1 LVTLD
6 MADGSELM
14 ADLAGVYVGTL
25 RHRRLEPV
33 PHAFRYPL
41 FMVLL
46 DIDRIDELMAVSPF
60 TSRNRFNWAT
70 FADRDHFGDPR
81 VTLRER
87 VRRDAESSG
96 IALPDGPIYLL
107 THLRY
112 LGYCFN
118 PLSLFYCFDRGGQ
131 LQAVLGENH
140 NTFGGRHN
148 YWLQPDGSSGLSTL
162 NKDQIA
168 ERGAR
173 VARRD
178 DRECREYLREEQ
190 RSQPGCPAR
199 EVDLDQRG
207 PATRQRSF
215 RARAA
220 KALYVSPFMEPDLDY
235 TFALSPPAESLTVH
249 MQALRDGRSFFDA
262 TLALERRPWTAPEIR
277 RALVRHPAMTINVIA
292 GIHWEAAKLWWKGV
306 PVVPRTGTDEALT
319 LYDQPTHKIDL
330 S

>member
-1 LVTLD
+1 MTLD
-6 MADGSELM
+6 MADGSGLM

-70 FADRDHFGDPR
+70 FADRDHFGDLR

-87 VRRDAESSG
+87 VRHDANRNG
-96 IALPDGPIYLL
+96 IDLPDGPIYVL

-118 PLSLFYCFDRGGQ
+118 PLSLFYCFDRDGQ
-131 LQAVLGENH
+131 LRAVLGENN

-148 YWLQPDGSSGLSTL
+148 YWLQPDGSP
-162 NKDQIA
+162 
-168 ERGAR
+168 R
-173 VARRD
+173 
-178 DRECREYLREEQ
+178 
-190 RSQPGCPAR
+190 
-199 EVDLDQRG
+199 
-207 PATRQRSF
+207 RSF

-249 MQALRDGRSFFDA
+249 MQALRHGRSFFDA
-262 TLALERRPWTAPEIR
+262 TLTLERRPWTAPDIR

-292 GIHWEAAKLWWKGV
+292 GIHWEAVKLWWKGV
-306 PVVPRTGTDEALT
+306 PVVPRTPTDEALT

>member
-1 LVTLD
+1 VVTLV
-6 MADGSELM
+6 MADSSGLM
-14 ADLAGVYVGTL
+14 AEKTGVYVGTL

-70 FADRDHFGDPR
+70 FADRDHFGDLSVP
-81 VTLRER
+81 LRER
-87 VRRDAESSG
+87 VRRDADSHG
-96 IALPDGPIYLL
+96 IDLPEGPIYLL

-118 PLSLFYCFDRGGQ
+118 PLSLFYCFDRDGQ
-131 LQAVLGENH
+131 LRAVLGENN

-148 YWLQPDGSSGLSTL
+148 YWLQPDGSS
-162 NKDQIA
+162 
-168 ERGAR
+168 
-173 VARRD
+173 
-178 DRECREYLREEQ
+178 
-190 RSQPGCPAR
+190 
-199 EVDLDQRG
+199 G

-235 TFALSPPAESLTVH
+235 TFALSQPAETLTVH
-249 MQALRDGRSFFDA
+249 MQALRHGRSFFDA
-262 TLALERRPWTAPEIR
+262 KLALERRPWTASEIR
-277 RALVRHPAMTINVIA
+277 RALVRHPAMTVNVIA
-292 GIHWEAAKLWWKGV
+292 GIHWQAMKLWWKGV
-306 PVVPRTGTDEALT
+306 PVVPRTATDEALT

>member
-1 LVTLD
+1 MLD
-6 MADGSELM
+6 MADGSRLM
-14 ADLAGVYVGTL
+14 AEKAGVYVGTL

-70 FADRDHFGDPR
+70 FADRDHFGDLK

-87 VRRDAESSG
+87 VRRDAESHGVDLS
-96 IALPDGPIYLL
+96 DGPIYLL

-118 PLSLFYCFDRGGQ
+118 PLSLFYCFDRDGR
-131 LQAVLGENH
+131 LRAVLGENN
-140 NTFGGRHN
+140 NTFGGHHN
-148 YWLQPDGSSGLSTL
+148 YWLQPDGSSG
-162 NKDQIA
+162 
-168 ERGAR
+168 
-173 VARRD
+173 
-178 DRECREYLREEQ
+178 
-190 RSQPGCPAR
+190 
-199 EVDLDQRG
+199 
-207 PATRQRSF
+207 PATKQRSF

-220 KALYVSPFMEPDLDY
+220 KALHVSPFMEPDLDY

-249 MQALRDGRSFFDA
+249 VQALRHGRSFFDA

-292 GIHWEAAKLWWKGV
+292 GIHWEAVKLWWKGV
-306 PVVPRTGTDEALT
+306 PVHRSDEALT

>member
-1 LVTLD
+1 MLD
-6 MADGSELM
+6 MADGSRLM
-14 ADLAGVYVGTL
+14 AEKAGVYVGTL

-70 FADRDHFGDPR
+70 FADRDHFGDLK

-87 VRRDAESSG
+87 VRRDAESHGVDLS
-96 IALPDGPIYLL
+96 DGPIYLL

-118 PLSLFYCFDRGGQ
+118 PLSLFYCFDRDGR
-131 LQAVLGENH
+131 LRAVLGENN
-140 NTFGGRHN
+140 NTFGGHHN
-148 YWLQPDGSSGLSTL
+148 YWLQPDGST
-162 NKDQIA
+162 
-168 ERGAR
+168 
-173 VARRD
+173 
-178 DRECREYLREEQ
+178 
-190 RSQPGCPAR
+190 
-199 EVDLDQRG
+199 G
-207 PATRQRSF
+207 PATKQRSF

-249 MQALRDGRSFFDA
+249 VQALRHGRSFFDA

-292 GIHWEAAKLWWKGV
+292 GIHWQAVKLWWKGV
-306 PVVPRTGTDEALT
+306 PVVPRTATDEVVT

>member
-1 LVTLD
+1 MVTS
-6 MADGSELM
+6 GI
-14 ADLAGVYVGTL
+14 YVGTL

-70 FADRDHFGDPR
+70 FADRDHFGDLR

-87 VRRDAESSG
+87 VRRDADSNG
-96 IALPDGPIYLL
+96 IDLPDGPIYLL

-118 PLSLFYCFDRGGQ
+118 PLSLFYCFDRDGQ
-131 LQAVLGENH
+131 LRAVLGENN

-148 YWLQPDGSSGLSTL
+148 YWLRPDGS
-162 NKDQIA
+162 
-168 ERGAR
+168 
-173 VARRD
+173 
-178 DRECREYLREEQ
+178 
-190 RSQPGCPAR
+190 
-199 EVDLDQRG
+199 
-207 PATRQRSF
+207 ATTRRSF

-220 KALYVSPFMEPDLDY
+220 KALSVSPFMEPDLDY

-249 MQALRDGRSFFDA
+249 MQALRHGRSFFDA
-262 TLALERRPWTAPEIR
+262 TLALERRPWTAPDIR

-292 GIHWEAAKLWWKGV
+292 GIHWEAVKLWWKGV
-306 PVVPRTGTDEALT
+306 PVVPRTATDEALT